1 VHGAFAKHFIAS
13 GLMDARFHRWL
24 LDAFDQRVLGDYGPD
39 VVVTQEGAA
48 RMLDQAREFVAAA
61 RRLLEGA
68 A

>member
-13 GLMDARFHRWL
+13 GLMDVRFHRWL
-24 LDAFDQRVLGDYGPD
+24 LDALDQRVLGDYGPD
-39 VVVTQEGAA
+39 VVVTQESAA